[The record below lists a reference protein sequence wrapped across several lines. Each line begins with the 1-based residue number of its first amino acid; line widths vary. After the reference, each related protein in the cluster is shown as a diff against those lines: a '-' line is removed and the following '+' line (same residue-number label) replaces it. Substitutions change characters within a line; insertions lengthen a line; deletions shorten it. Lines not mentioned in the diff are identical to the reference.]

1 MTTKPKAPA
10 TNVRPIAPTKT
21 LQVIESPEINRHP
34 SPRLGTAAEVRMEMA
49 RLYRDART
57 ENIKIG
63 DATRLAYILT
73 QLATIMRIDDLEQ
86 RTAAL
91 ERVLKLETQK

>member
-1 MTTKPKAPA
+1 MTAKPSKTAI
-10 TNVRPIAPTKT
+10 VQQIAPTKP

-57 ENIKIG
+57 GQVEIG

-73 QLATIMRIDDLEQ
+73 QLATLMRIDDLEQ

-91 ERVLKLETQK
+91 ERVLKAEVKR

>member
-1 MTTKPKAPA
+1 MTAKPTKTA
-10 TNVRPIAPTKT
+10 TVQQIAPTKT
-21 LQVIESPEINRHP
+21 LQVIETPEINRHP

-57 ENIKIG
+57 GQVEIT
-63 DATRLAYILT
+63 DATKLAYILT
-73 QLATIMRIDDLEQ
+73 QLATLMRIDDLEQ

-91 ERVLKLETQK
+91 ERVLKAEVKR

>member
-1 MTTKPKAPA
+1 MTAKPSKTAI
-10 TNVRPIAPTKT
+10 VQQIAPTNS

-49 RLYRDART
+49 RLYRDARVGQVEVGT
-57 ENIKIG
+57 
-63 DATRLAYILT
+63 ATKLAYILT
-73 QLATIMRIDDLEQ
+73 QLATLMRIDDLEQ

-91 ERVLKLETQK
+91 ERVLKAEVKR

>member
-1 MTTKPKAPA
+1 MTAKPSKTAI
-10 TNVRPIAPTKT
+10 VQQIAPTNS

-34 SPRLGTAAEVRMEMA
+34 SPRLGTAAELRMEMA

-57 ENIKIG
+57 GQVEIT
-63 DATRLAYILT
+63 DATKLAYILT
-73 QLATIMRIDDLEQ
+73 QLATLMRIDDLEQ

-91 ERVLKLETQK
+91 ERVLKAEVKR

>member
-21 LQVIESPEINRHP
+21 LQVIETREINRHP

-57 ENIKIG
+57 GQMEVG
-63 DATRLAYILT
+63 DATKLAYLLST
-73 QLATIMRIDDLEQ
+73 LANLMRIDDLEQ
-86 RTAAL
+86 RTSAL
-91 ERVLKLETQK
+91 ERALRQEGRK

>member
-1 MTTKPKAPA
+1 MTAKPSKTAI
-10 TNVRPIAPTKT
+10 VQQIAPTKP

-49 RLYRDART
+49 RLYRDARVGQVEVGT
-57 ENIKIG
+57 
-63 DATRLAYILT
+63 ATKLAYILT
-73 QLATIMRIDDLEQ
+73 QLATLMRIDDLEQ

-91 ERVLKLETQK
+91 ERVLKVEAKK

>member
-1 MTTKPKAPA
+1 MTAKPTQITT
-10 TNVRPIAPTKT
+10 TNP
-21 LQVIESPEINRHP
+21 LQVIEMPDINRHP
-34 SPRLGTAAEVRMEMA
+34 TPPRLGTAAEVRMEMA

-57 ENIKIG
+57 GQMEVG

-73 QLATIMRIDDLEQ
+73 QLATLMRIDDLEQ

-91 ERVLKLETQK
+91 ERVLKLEAQK

>member
-1 MTTKPKAPA
+1 MTTKPEAPA
-10 TNVRPIAPTKT
+10 TNVRPIASTKA

-49 RLYRDART
+49 RLYRDARAGRV
-57 ENIKIG
+57 EVA
-63 DATRLAYILT
+63 DATKLAHILT

-91 ERVLKLETQK
+91 ERVLKQEGRR

>member
-57 ENIKIG
+57 GQMEVG
-63 DATRLAYILT
+63 DATKLAYLLT
-73 QLATIMRIDDLEQ
+73 QLATLMRSDDLEQ

-91 ERVLKLETQK
+91 ERVLKAEVKR